1 MQALVLADMK
11 QPGLKSL
18 SENNPTCMIS
28 ICGFLIIEK
37 MLKQL
42 DEDRSISRIVLV
54 VGDHKKELIDFV
66 LQMKLNTEVVFVEN
80 DLYQE
85 SGTLYSVFRA
95 REYLSMEDTII
106 MNSQLIM
113 EKCLLEKALKKSKNN
128 IVFVDSYKDWM
139 TGEFASISQD
149 GYIFSFDKKNVEKL
163 DGSYKV
169 LGICKFNVDFIR
181 KYYIPAMEMMISV
194 LGTRLT
200 YIAPLS
206 AIVISDAVKIKAE
219 YAGGASWREINTIED
234 VNQSEVI
241 FSEDEKTMIDR
252 MLGSWGGYWR
262 YPDYLDYFYLVTPY
276 YPPSELINELKN
288 NFCTLLEQYPSGMRV
303 NANLAA
309 SAFGVSVKNIIIGN
323 GAAELIKSV
332 MSCVKGKTG
341 FIRPTFEEYPNRYDR
356 MEAINYVVESD
367 EFSYSADDVIGYFE
381 DTDISN
387 LVLVNPDNP
396 SGNYIAKKD
405 ILRMASWAQKRNVKM
420 IVDESFVDFSDEPN
434 PSLIDQDI
442 INQYTNLYIIKSI
455 SKSYGVPG
463 LRLGILVSG
472 DVNLIEWMKKDVS
485 IWNINSFAEY
495 YMQISGKYRNEY
507 DRSLDKFRKERK
519 RFESKLRKI
528 NGVRVIPSQANYF
541 MVELL
546 NGLDAEEL
554 KNKMLIEKKV
564 FIKTL
569 GKKIKGRKQYLR
581 IAIRNEK
588 DNDSFIERLTE
599 TINEMQGLKN
609 RD

>member
-113 EKCLLEKALKKSKNN
+113 EKCLLEKALKKNKNN

-149 GYIFSFDKKNVEKL
+149 GNIFSFDKKIVEKL
-163 DGSYKV
+163 DGAYKV

-341 FIRPTFEEYPNRYDR
+341 FIRPTFEEYPNRYDQ

-434 PSLIDQDI
+434 SSLIDQDI